1 MSDAVRMAAIVA
13 GHQVVWQWLNSDADY
28 GQNAAFWDMPVK
40 CGPQLRANGRFLKYA
55 RKTQSSVTGKWAIF
69 GICP

>member
-13 GHQVVWQWLNSDADY
+13 GHQVGWQWLNSDADY
-28 GQNAAFWDMPVK
+28 GQNAASWDLPVK
-40 CGPQLRANGRFLKYA
+40 CNPRLRAKRRFLGFA
-55 RKTQSSVTGKWAIF
+55 RKTQFLITGKMLIL